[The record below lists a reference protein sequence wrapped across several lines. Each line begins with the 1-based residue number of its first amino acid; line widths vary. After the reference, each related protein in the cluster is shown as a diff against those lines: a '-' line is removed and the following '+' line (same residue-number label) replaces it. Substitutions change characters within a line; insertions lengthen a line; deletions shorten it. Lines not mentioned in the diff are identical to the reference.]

1 MSLKFLDVFVSAN
14 GTITST
20 DFHDETIQQYSNDYV
35 IRVLANDTYWD
46 TVALNIL
53 RPDGITLSQKQAIL
67 QTERVDG
74 YYVYTYRLSQL
85 DTSVVGGQ
93 NGQLRFTFYLTT
105 NSLVTTTSQ
114 ISVNIAAT
122 VDAEVVTGD
131 PTSLSNIAEN
141 VNNLSEDLIT
151 LSEQFDDVIESGQLQ
166 GPAGAAA
173 TISIGATTTT
183 VPGSDATVINSGTS
197 NAAVLNFAIPRGLTG
212 PTGSTG
218 PQGATGPAGPVPNL
232 AVGSVITGNPGTN
245 VIVTIGGTS
254 INPVLNF
261 TIPRGAAGLDGTD
274 GADAQDVE
282 LQTSS
287 THIQWRYVGTETW
300 YDLVPLVNLVGP
312 QGPQGAT
319 GQTGATGATGAQ
331 GPIGDTGPQGPSGI
345 NGQSFVIAQIY
356 NSVAEL
362 LAGTIPNGQFGLVA
376 GTLDQTS
383 PDYGK
388 LYLYSGG
395 NWTYITDM
403 SVAGADGITG
413 PAGDDGREIELR
425 VSGDFLQQ
433 RYVGEVTWTN
443 VYDITQLEGEQGI
456 PGLDGTDGREVEL
469 QKSAT
474 HVQWRYVG
482 DTEWIDIV
490 PLTEITGPQG
500 LPGED
505 GEDGLDAVI
514 SKENVEFVLTG
525 DITSHT
531 HDARYYTETEVDTF
545 LLNKANVSH
554 THTMAAITDLDF
566 PVDSVNGQTGVVEL
580 DASDIDYDNTSS
592 LLTSTAVQ
600 GAIDELQAKKADVS
614 SMSSNINLYPTTA
627 ASDVNGYFDMVSSL
641 DDSRYNS
648 TAVNVPTG
656 LLSGTDILISSLDA
670 DPGLFIGNPGVIN
683 VTTIGNIRKT
693 AGNTNNFA
701 EFFFRIF
708 KRSVG
713 GTEVLLGVSET
724 TGYINPDVNG
734 NFAEFNASALLNNG
748 VFLETDRLVIKYY
761 ANAVGTASN
770 YEFQFGGVSPVRTL
784 LPVPV
789 SVITIDQDSTNVFTN
804 TTNFNAILSAADDT
818 VQKALD
824 TLDNHTHSQ
833 YLTSES
839 DPVFLASPAGTIT
852 NTDKTNWNTAYGWG
866 DHSVAGYQPA
876 GDYATLTGGKI
887 STSVLPALAITETF
901 VRTSESGMLATTAQ
915 TGDVVIRTDVN
926 KTFILT
932 AEPASTLGNW
942 QEVLAPGSVVSVNS
956 KTGNVVLTAS
966 DVGASAPGHTHVA
979 KEVELPQVIL
989 TSNKSLVL
997 TDAGTLQR
1005 CDNPLLITVT
1015 IPTNGNV
1022 TFPINTEIVITQYS
1036 TGPVQIVGEAGVTIK
1051 ANGLPTLNL
1060 QYSNALLKKINTNE
1074 WLVVLPSAEGA
1085 VNSVN
1090 GQVGTVN
1097 LTAANVGAL
1106 SATDSRIANWDTAY
1120 GWGDHATAGYIVGY
1134 TETDPVFTASPAGTI
1149 TTTDKNNWTQAYNWG
1164 EHSQAG
1170 YLTSETDPVFAIS
1183 PAGAITNTD
1192 LINWNEAYSWGDHAG
1207 LYPALTDGKINPSV
1221 LPAVA
1226 ITDTFVVASQ
1236 TQMLLLDAET
1246 GDIAIR
1252 TDLNKT
1258 FILQGS
1264 DPEQLSGWKE
1274 LLAPGAVTSVNTKT
1288 GTVVLTASDVGAAP
1302 AVHDHDDIYYEESEI
1317 DTLLLG
1323 KANAIHSHTV
1333 SDITDLDYPVDSVN
1347 NQTGIVS
1354 LDYEDVGAAAA
1365 VHNHTLSDITDY
1377 ERYLE
1382 AEIITSG
1389 RTLGLNDSGKML
1401 LVNNLSEQ
1409 EITIPND
1416 NAVNFPVNTEIT
1428 LVQYSGG
1435 GVVLVIPSGVV
1446 LRRSNHSGD
1455 FLNQQYS
1462 AFRIKKIGSNLWYSE
1477 KVYNVASPV
1486 VSWGG
1491 IVGDLS
1497 NQTDLVNA
1505 LSSKAAVEHT
1515 HTVSDITD
1523 PENIFIE
1530 SDGGTYIPF
1539 TQLSFQPEPED
1550 WFLLEGQYYYD
1561 TSTEQ
1566 PGTYNPSWNVFTT
1579 GIEGNPPAQIFAQ
1592 TNSNG
1597 IIFLR
1602 TATQPTNALRVG
1614 VRVINPSEVFPV
1626 IAFDKQ
1632 NVQPEEWQP
1641 VPWNPNF
1648 VQLFLGADERLR
1660 PGFPVRQFNVPFGGF
1675 LQLDFGQATFIKT
1688 GPAPTEPVN
1697 LFISVDVVPIR
1708 EQNKS
1713 YTIPANQFFFNNNFG
1728 AWTAYAERNAVGIVP
1743 FVGLERLSTNAPQP
1757 IFVELQTE
1765 FDDILVILFNL
1776 SESTPPTQDIEV
1788 SAVVQYYGEQ
1798 LDPVYRAVVSVAGKK
1813 GDVELVNADISDI
1826 DNVLIKSDGN
1836 VSIPTSRTFSATYDT
1851 SAQYQEGS
1859 FWFVDTDIILP
1870 WNIFVSNSYN
1880 VVSGNPAGTVIVA
1893 GYQYFGPIVPGYNIP
1908 QYKRIRI
1915 RSTVE
1920 QDSNFTLSVTSNLLQ
1935 KFNDEGA
1942 IGTQEWT
1949 AGSGEW
1955 TWTFDYL
1962 PTAVAVTNNFTTDQF
1977 TSFRINGS
1985 GFVQLVTTTDPTTK
1999 NTVQYGFYALT
2010 GSNATQPQSGQ
2021 IPAEY
2026 RGVTSVNGQTGPVT
2040 VVTSVNGQTGNVN
2053 VVAGLTTEVFFGE
2066 SLTRTLANADNGK
2079 MLRVSG
2085 TAGDYT
2091 LTIPSSGLDEDFEF
2105 YVYVDQTVDGDSTL
2119 TLATDGTPPFIFTT
2133 NNDKTLDKFEVAWVK
2148 RIGPNGWHMMKIVEE
2163 PRYIRET
2170 RANVKTKF
2178 WTGTQAQYDEIGAG
2192 NYDSDTLYF
2201 II

>member
-1 MSLKFLDVFVSAN
+1 MSLKFLDFYISAN
-14 GTITST
+14 GTVTSRDLDNAPIT
-20 DFHDETIQQYSNDYV
+20 QYSNTYIV
-35 IRVLANDTYWD
+35 RVLSNDSYWD
-46 TVALNIL
+46 TINM
-53 RPDGITLSQKQAIL
+53 SIL
-67 QTERVDG
+67 QTNGQTLSNKQMILQPERFNN
-74 YYVYTYRLSQL
+74 YYVWQYRLSQL
-85 DTSVVGGQ
+85 DTSIVTATNQ
-93 NGQLRFTFYLTT
+93 QLGFTFELVNDDNLDPIGIENVSIIQTI
-105 NSLVTTTSQ
+105 NS
-114 ISVNIAAT
+114 
-122 VDAEVVTGD
+122 EVIVGD
-131 PTSLSNIAEN
+131 DTSLSNIAEN
-141 VNNLSEDLIT
+141 VNNLSEELIT

-173 TISIGATTTT
+173 TVNVSETITLE
-183 VPGSDATVINSGTS
+183 PGNLAQVINTGTS
-197 NAAVLNFAIPRGLTG
+197 SAALLSFRIPRGNPGPTGLTG
-212 PTGSTG
+212 PAGTTG
-218 PQGATGPAGPVPNL
+218 PIGLTPNFSI
-232 AVGSVITGNPGTN
+232 GSVLTGNPNTN
-245 VIVTIGGTS
+245 VIVSISGTAT
-254 INPVLNF
+254 NPVLNF
-261 TIPRGAAGLDGTD
+261 TIPRGATGLAGANGEDGD
-274 GADAQDVE
+274 EIE
-282 LQTSS
+282 LRVTS
-287 THIQWRYVGTETW
+287 TFIQWKYVGSETW
-300 YDLVPLVNLVGP
+300 FDLVPLANLVGP
-312 QGPQGAT
+312 QGPQGP
-319 GQTGATGATGAQ
+319 Q
-331 GPIGDTGPQGPSGI
+331 GPAGIQGAAGPSGPQGPSGPAGPAGQ

-362 LAGTIPNGQFGLVA
+362 LASTIPNGQFGLVA
-376 GTLDQTS
+376 GNLSPTN

-388 LYLYSGG
+388 LYLYSNGQ
-395 NWTYITDM
+395 WSYITDM
-403 SVAGADGITG
+403 SVEGAAGITG
-413 PAGDDGREIELR
+413 PAGDDGREVQLR
-425 VSGDFLQQ
+425 TSGDFLQ
-433 RYVGEVTWTN
+433 YKYEGEITWTN
-443 VYDITQLEGEQGI
+443 LYDLSTLKGDTGEA
-456 PGLDGTDGREVEL
+456 GTNGTNGKEIEL
-469 QKSAT
+469 RLTAT
-474 HVQWRYVG
+474 HIQWRYVG
-482 DTEWIDIV
+482 DVNWIDLV
-490 PLTEITGPQG
+490 SLTAITGPKG
-500 LPGED
+500 DKGDPGD
-505 GEDGLDAVI
+505 DAVI
-514 SKENVEFVLTG
+514 SKENIEFVLTG

-531 HDARYYTETEVDTF
+531 HDSRYYTETEVNT
-545 LLNKANVSH
+545 LLSGKANTSH
-554 THTMAAITDLDF
+554 THLMENITDLDF
-566 PVDSVNGQTGVVEL
+566 PVDSVNGQTGAVEL

-600 GAIDELQAKKADVS
+600 GAIDELQAKKADLS

-670 DPGLFIGNPGVIN
+670 DPGLFVGNPGVIN
-683 VTTIGNIRKT
+683 VSTIGNIRKT
-693 AGNTNNFA
+693 AGNTNSYA

-713 GTEVLLGVSET
+713 GTELLLGVSET
-724 TGYINPDVNG
+724 TGYINPNVNG

-761 ANAVGTASN
+761 ANAVGTTSN
-770 YEFQFGGVSPVRTL
+770 YEFQFGGLSPVRTL

-789 SVITIDQDSTNVFTN
+789 SVITIDQDSTNVFTD

-932 AEPASTLGNW
+932 AEPATTLGNW
-942 QEVLAPGSVVSVNS
+942 QEVLAPGAVVSVNS

-966 DVGASAPGHTHVA
+966 DVGASALGHTHLS
-979 KEVELPQVIL
+979 KEVELPQVVL
-989 TSNKSLVL
+989 TSNKSLIL

-1005 CDNPLLITVT
+1005 CDNPSLITVT
-1015 IPTNGNV
+1015 IPTNGEV
-1022 TFPINTEIVITQYS
+1022 AFPINTEIVITQYS
-1036 TGPVQIVGEAGVTIK
+1036 TGAVQIVGDTGVTIK

-1106 SATDSRIANWDTAY
+1106 SATDPKISNWDTAY
-1120 GWGDHATAGYIVGY
+1120 SWGDHSTEGYIKSFS
-1134 TETDPVFTASPAGTI
+1134 EIDPVFTASPAGTI

-1164 EHSQAG
+1164 DHAQAD
-1170 YLTSETDPVFAIS
+1170 YLSSELDPVFTAS
-1183 PAGAITNTD
+1183 PAYDITETD
-1192 LINWNEAYSWGDHAG
+1192 VSNWDEAYTWGDHAG
-1207 LYPALTDGKINPSV
+1207 LYAELTDGKINPSV
-1221 LPAVA
+1221 LPAIA
-1226 ITDTFVVASQ
+1226 ITDTFVVSSQ
-1236 TQMLLLDAET
+1236 TQMLNLAAET
-1246 GDIAIR
+1246 GDIAVR
-1252 TDLNKT
+1252 TDVNRT

-1264 DPEQLSGWKE
+1264 NPAQLASWVE
-1274 LLAPGAVTSVNTKT
+1274 LVGPGAVTSVNGQT
-1288 GTVVLTASDVGAAP
+1288 GVVVLDAEDVGAAP
-1302 AVHDHDDIYYEESEI
+1302 TIHDHDDLYYEEDEI

-1323 KANAIHSHTV
+1323 KADSIHTHTV
-1333 SDITDLDYPVDSVN
+1333 SDITDLSYPVSSVN
-1347 NQTGIVS
+1347 NKTGAVTLTAS
-1354 LDYEDVGAAAA
+1354 DVGAAEAS
-1365 VHNHTLSDITDY
+1365 HNHTISQITDY
-1377 ERYLE
+1377 KRFFE
-1382 AEIITSG
+1382 AITVSSSK
-1389 RTLGLNDSGKML
+1389 TLGLADSGTYQKS
-1401 LVNNLSEQ
+1401 VSSSPIT
-1409 EITIPND
+1409 ITIPNS
-1416 NAVNFPVNTEIT
+1416 NAVNFPLDTEIVVAKYGEGN
-1428 LVQYSGG
+1428 VQVFPST
-1435 GVVLVIPSGVV
+1435 GVTINSAGDINNITTKYHAFKLKKLGANEWLLEVYGEGVE
-1446 LRRSNHSGD
+1446 S
-1455 FLNQQYS
+1455 
-1462 AFRIKKIGSNLWYSE
+1462 
-1477 KVYNVASPV
+1477 VASV
-1486 VSWGG
+1486 AWGAITG
-1491 IVGDLS
+1491 TLG
-1497 NQTDLVNA
+1497 NQEDLVEA
-1505 LSSKAAVEHT
+1505 LSSRAAVEHT

-1530 SDGGTYIPF
+1530 SNGGTYIPF
-1539 TQLSFQPEPED
+1539 TQLSFTPQPED
-1550 WFLLEGQYYYD
+1550 WVLLEGQYYYD

-1566 PGTYNPSWNVFTT
+1566 TGTYNPTWNVFTT

-1592 TNSNG
+1592 TNNNG

-1632 NVQPEEWQP
+1632 NVQPEEWVP
-1641 VPWNPNF
+1641 VPWNPSW
-1648 VQLFLGADERLR
+1648 VQLFLGEDERLR

-1743 FVGLERLSTNAPQP
+1743 FIGLERLSTNAPQP

-1776 SESTPPTQDIEV
+1776 SESTPPTQAIEV

-1813 GDVELVNADISDI
+1813 GNVELVNADISDI
-1826 DNVLIKSDGN
+1826 DNVLIKNDGN

-1920 QDSNFTLSVTSNLLQ
+1920 QGSNFTLSVTSNLQQ
-1935 KFNDEGA
+1935 KFNDEGM

-2010 GSNATQPQSGQ
+2010 GNLATQPQSGQ

-2053 VVAGLTTEVFFGE
+2053 VVAGLTNEEFFGE

-2079 MLRVSG
+2079 MLRVS
-2085 TAGDYT
+2085 AAPGDYI

-2105 YVYVDQTVDGDSTL
+2105 YMYVDQVPNGSATL
-2119 TLATDGTPPFIFTT
+2119 TLSTDGTPPFILTT
-2133 NNDKTLDKFEVAWVK
+2133 NNDKTLDTFEVAWVK
-2148 RIGPNGWHMMKIVEE
+2148 RIGPNGWHMMKIAEE

-2170 RANVKTKF
+2170 RANVRTKF
-2178 WTGTQAQYDEIGAG
+2178 WTGTQAQYDAIGAG